1 MPSLGQELRTK
12 REERG
17 SSLKDISVHTKIGTR
32 LLQALEDDRLDLL
45 PEPFF
50 LKGVL
55 RSYVRAIGADERYFL
70 QRLAEV
76 TDTYTTAAP
85 GGAPP
90 KIVPSPRRRAWFRI
104 AAGLMVVIAVAAALY
119 FVFKTRPAPVI
130 KSPLRESSAAPASE
144 PSPAPVRTPPPA
156 APEAALKL
164 EMSFQAE
171 TWILITADGVKV
183 AEGVQPPGGTA
194 EFKAE
199 KEFIL
204 QTGNA
209 GGFTFKLNGKP
220 GKPLGPSG
228 AVRTDVRITP
238 ETLAAFLDQPGGG
251 PAGR

>member
-32 LLQALEDDRLDLL
+32 LLQALEDDHLDLL
-45 PEPFF
+45 REPFF

-55 RSYVRAIGADERYFL
+55 RSYVRAIGADESYFL

-85 GGAPP
+85 GGLPP

-104 AAGLMVVIAVAAALY
+104 AAGLMVVMAVAAALY

-130 KSPLRESSAAPASE
+130 KSPLRESPAAQASE
-144 PSPAPVRTPPPA
+144 PSPAAVRTPPPA
-156 APEAALKL
+156 APEAAMKL

-183 AEGVQPPGGTA
+183 SEGVQPPGGRA

-199 KEFIL
+199 KELIL
-204 QTGNA
+204 QIGNA

-228 AVRTDVRITP
+228 VVRRDVRITP
-238 ETLAAFLDQPGGG
+238 GTLAAFLDQPGGG
-251 PAGR
+251 SAGR

>member
-55 RSYVRAIGADERYFL
+55 RSYVRAIGADELYFL

-76 TDTYTTAAP
+76 MDTSAALEA
-85 GGAPP
+85 APP
-90 KIVPSPRRRAWFRI
+90 KIVPSPSRRMWFRI
-104 AAGLMVVIAVAAALY
+104 AAGLIIVMAAAAALY
-119 FVFKTRPAPVI
+119 FAFKTRPAPVV
-130 KSPLRESSAAPASE
+130 KPPLRESSVALASE
-144 PSPAPVRTPPPA
+144 PPPAAAVRTPPPA

-164 EMSFQAE
+164 EMSFQAK
-171 TWILITADGVKV
+171 TWILIAADGVKV

-199 KEFIL
+199 KELLL
-204 QTGNA
+204 QIGNA

-238 ETLAAFLDQPGGG
+238 ETLADFLDRPGGG

>member
-55 RSYVRAIGADERYFL
+55 RSYVRAIGADESYFL

-76 TDTYTTAAP
+76 MDTSAAP
-85 GGAPP
+85 EAPPP
-90 KIVPSPRRRAWFRI
+90 KIVPSPRRRTWFRI
-104 AAGLMVVIAVAAALY
+104 AAGLMVVMAAAAALY
-119 FVFKTRPAPVI
+119 FVFKTRPAPAPVI

-144 PSPAPVRTPPPA
+144 PSPAAVRTPPPA
-156 APEAALKL
+156 ASEAALKL

-183 AEGVQPPGGTA
+183 SEGVQPPGGTA

-199 KEFIL
+199 KELIL
-204 QTGNA
+204 QIGNA

-251 PAGR
+251 SAGR